1 MAGQDAAAAHPP
13 PRLRWWRRLGR
24 SETATGWLLVSP
36 GAILIGIF
44 GLLPV
49 LMSLQLSFQKSDL
62 LTPDTPWV
70 GTKNYRELAH
80 ELTIRTRLTS
90 PLEAVR

>member
-1 MAGQDAAAAHPP
+1 M
-13 PRLRWWRRLGR
+13 
-24 SETATGWLLVSP
+24 LVSP

-49 LMSLQLSFQKSDL
+49 LMSLKLSFQKSDL

-70 GTKNYRELAH
+70 GTQNYRELARRPALLRGDPAH
-80 ELTIRTRLTS
+80 DRLHRPLRPRHDAWSGSWS
-90 PLEAVR
+90 PRR